1 MAASRRFQL
10 NARSI
15 WLLDTSPG
23 MRLTQPMMI
32 TPTHNTSATAI
43 TPPAMSRTP
52 DTSQAGSG
60 FKPFNALS
68 ARFNASISVSF
79 HSIHQYQPVAS
90 EWAQAPQ
97 GDW

>member
-1 MAASRRFQL
+1 
-10 NARSI
+10 
-15 WLLDTSPG
+15 
-23 MRLTQPMMI
+23 MMI